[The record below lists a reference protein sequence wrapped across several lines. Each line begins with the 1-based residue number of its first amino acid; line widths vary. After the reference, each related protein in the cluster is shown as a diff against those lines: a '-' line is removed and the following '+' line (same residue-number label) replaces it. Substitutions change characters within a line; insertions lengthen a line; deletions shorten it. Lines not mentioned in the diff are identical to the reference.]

1 MAVWRECPMDS
12 CRATL
17 GQFASAASWY
27 LGMGSS
33 GHLADHGAGLGIT
46 HGCGWNITTV
56 AHRGDHVAS
65 ASCGGLTS
73 QRTWDPSAT
82 TPPPWT
88 D

>member
-1 MAVWRECPMDS
+1 MVS
-12 CRATL
+12 HGATPCQL
-17 GQFASAASWY
+17 AGATIQH
-27 LGMGSS
+27 LGMGSA
-33 GHLADHGAGLGIT
+33 GHLADYGDKLGST
-46 HGCGWNITTV
+46 PGRGRDITTV
-56 AHRGDHVAS
+56 AHRGDYVAS

>member
-1 MAVWRECPMDS
+1 MGSRQ
-12 CRATL
+12 ATP
-17 GQFASAASWY
+17 GQLAGATIQH
-27 LGMGSS
+27 LGMGAA
-33 GHLADHGAGLGIT
+33 GYLADHGAGLGIT
-46 HGCGWNITTV
+46 HGGGWNITTV
-56 AHRGDHVAS
+56 AHRGDRVAS